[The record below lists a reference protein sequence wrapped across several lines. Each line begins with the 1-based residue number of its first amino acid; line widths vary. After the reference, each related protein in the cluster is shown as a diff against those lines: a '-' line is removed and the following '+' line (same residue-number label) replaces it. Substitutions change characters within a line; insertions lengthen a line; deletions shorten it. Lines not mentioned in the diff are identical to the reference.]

1 MMKGLAKAPTAKVVC
16 RMFRYFVEL
25 FVATFIARL
34 LMIVTVPFVMPR
46 TNTSRYMKATGGWI
60 VSSNMTIGERPV
72 MATTTARCEKWRFA
86 SG

>member
-1 MMKGLAKAPTAKVVC
+1 
-16 RMFRYFVEL
+16 MFRYFVEL

-46 TNTSRYMKATGGWI
+46 ANTSTYMMATGGWI
-60 VSSNMTIGERPV
+60 VRRNMRIGEKPV
-72 MATTTARCEKWRFA
+72 MVTTTARCEKWRFA

>member
-1 MMKGLAKAPTAKVVC
+1 MMKGLAKAPTAKVVW

-46 TNTSRYMKATGGWI
+46 ANTSTYMK
-60 VSSNMTIGERPV
+60 
-72 MATTTARCEKWRFA
+72 
-86 SG
+86 